1 LKHTDPAPLF
11 GLYGE
16 AIETLEPGYVHIEDV
31 EARSRALDWRI
42 ESHRHANL
50 FQVLCIFDGASD
62 VQFDDHVR
70 SLTSGSVITIP
81 LGVVHAFRFAPGTEG
96 TVLTIAD
103 EALRED
109 VKLAHFESLMRTPQ
123 LIEFDPASTLFRQLS
138 FQLTAIAEEF
148 GRASTG
154 HGLMLTSLVRVVLT
168 MLVRRLEE
176 TRLVVAAGRSGSE
189 LLKGFRALLEEHYA
203 ANWSVTRYAAE
214 LNTSVSSLNRR
225 CKRYVGMTAKSIIQT
240 RVLMEAKRKLL
251 YTREPIEQIAFT
263 LGFSDPAYFS
273 RFFSKWEQI
282 PPGAYRR
289 AGANLI

>member
-1 LKHTDPAPLF
+1 MHEEIAPLF

-16 AIETLEPGYVHIEDV
+16 AIQVLEPGYVHIEDV
-31 EARSRALDWRI
+31 AARSRALDWRI

-50 FQVLCIFDGASD
+50 FQVLCIFDGESE

-96 TVLTIAD
+96 AVLTIVD

-109 VKLAHFESLMRTPQ
+109 VELAHFESLMRTPQ
-123 LIEFDPASTLFRQLS
+123 LVTFERSSEHFQQLRHH
-138 FQLTAIAEEF
+138 LHAIAAEF
-148 GRASTG
+148 EQASTG
-154 HGLMLTSLVRVVLT
+154 HSLMLTSLVRIVLT

-176 TRLVVAAGRSGSE
+176 TRLIVTAGRSDSE
-189 LLKGFRALLEEHYA
+189 ILKRFRKLLEQHYA
-203 ANWSVTRYAAE
+203 TQWSVARYASE

-225 CKRYVGMTAKSIIQT
+225 CKRYVGLTAKSIIQN

-251 YTREPIEQIAFT
+251 YTREPVEQIAYS

-273 RFFSKWEQI
+273 RFFSKWERV
-282 PPGAYRR
+282 PPGEYRR
-289 AGANLI
+289 SATILR